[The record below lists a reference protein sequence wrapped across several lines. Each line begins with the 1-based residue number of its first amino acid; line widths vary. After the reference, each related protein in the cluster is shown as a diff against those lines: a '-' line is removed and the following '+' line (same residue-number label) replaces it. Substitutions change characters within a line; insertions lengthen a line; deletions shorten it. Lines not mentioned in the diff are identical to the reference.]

1 MYSMYTTYFVTQETR
16 LLILKITNKLLTLII
31 AFVKQNNYDN
41 LNILPLLLI
50 AHDNRNND
58 YY

>member
-1 MYSMYTTYFVTQETR
+1 MYTTYFVTQETR